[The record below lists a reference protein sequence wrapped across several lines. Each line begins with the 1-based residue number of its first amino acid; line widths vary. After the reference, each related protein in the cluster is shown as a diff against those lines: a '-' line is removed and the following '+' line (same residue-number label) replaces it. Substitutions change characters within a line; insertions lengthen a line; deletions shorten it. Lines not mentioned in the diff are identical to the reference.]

1 MMTTYRVREFVDVRT
16 APVLRGGFASR
27 WAAEAWLV
35 DHCAERHLTIICR
48 EVDDE
53 NDAID
58 LMTDALRQFA
68 VEPEQSSRSP

>member
-1 MMTTYRVREFVDVRT
+1 MATYRVKEFVDIYT
-16 APVLRGGFASR
+16 TPILRGGFARRSV
-27 WAAEAWLV
+27 AEAWLV
-35 DHCAERHLTIICR
+35 NHCTERHLTIICR

-58 LMTDALRQFA
+58 IMTDALRQFA